1 MLYKGRSPLASANG
15 FFLFFSG
22 LCEGHCSYS
31 PPATFFPQKYTGEI
45 TTVMKNLPQ
54 IET

>member
-1 MLYKGRSPLASANG
+1 MPKPVGLSQRVFS
-15 FFLFFSG
+15 FFSG

-31 PPATFFPQKYTGEI
+31 PPATFFPQKYTAEI
-45 TTVMKNLPQ
+45 TTVMKNVPQ